1 LYVTA
6 ARGWQP
12 PGPAIF
18 PALDAEIDLH
28 GRVTILL
35 VVVATAA
42 PAQGTTENPTLSPT
56 GMTSTGDQNSIGL
69 TISTKADETLVLR
82 QAALVDEASR

>member
-1 LYVTA
+1 MSRR
-6 ARGWQP
+6 RGVGSRPGLRYFP
-12 PGPAIF
+12 PSMPKLTSIVGF
-18 PALDAEIDLH
+18 PL
-28 GRVTILL
+28 LL